1 MLIFIEYYS
10 FVVFLT
16 TSRSIAEVA
25 QAVMGPASEGP
36 GMVHYTQTWLPLL
49 SFALIAAVVYLLS
62 SFIAGG
68 AEFLPHITKAATG
81 LPLASASMTLNHD
94 NESHSGAAGPTFLK
108 RDRAACAR
116 LTTKIFVSL

>member
-49 SFALIAAVVYLLS
+49 SFALIAAVVYS
-62 SFIAGG
+62 PRQ
-68 AEFLPHITKAATG
+68 LPGFH
-81 LPLASASMTLNHD
+81 
-94 NESHSGAAGPTFLK
+94 
-108 RDRAACAR
+108 
-116 LTTKIFVSL
+116 

>member
-1 MLIFIEYYS
+1 
-10 FVVFLT
+10 
-16 TSRSIAEVA
+16 
-25 QAVMGPASEGP
+25 
-36 GMVHYTQTWLPLL
+36 MVHYTQTWLPLL

-94 NESHSGAAGPTFLK
+94 NESHSGAAGPTFFEK
-108 RDRAACAR
+108 RPGRVRPSDSSIFRIAVGHGDGNSTPSSLSRPGAAE
-116 LTTKIFVSL
+116 KIPHPTAQR